1 MTKTG
6 RSVAGFWYLLAWMV
20 IVTAIQEKWKLAQ
33 LLYGGIGRYNARS
46 AEGQLDG
53 NTTADG
59 ICPEVFRKRKG
70 DRTSE
75 GKVQDSFQNIK
86 SG

>member
-1 MTKTG
+1 MGRYGIRSSGNNPMTKTG

-53 NTTADG
+53 GAPANPVG
-59 ICPEVFRKRKG
+59 PEILWK
-70 DRTSE
+70 
-75 GKVQDSFQNIK
+75 I
-86 SG
+86 